1 MDDFVVSHVLGVAWS
16 LPVAIGAIL
25 LPRRTALGLMNG
37 IALIGILIA
46 IGLRI
51 AARIEGDISGYL
63 MIVSATQWEVIAAA
77 ALILR
82 LIRRRI
88 A

>member
-1 MDDFVVSHVLGVAWS
+1 
-16 LPVAIGAIL
+16 
-25 LPRRTALGLMNG
+25 MNG
-37 IALIGILIA
+37 IALLGIVIA